1 MSYEIIKLW
10 GNTPDFHPEYNQPEP
25 NLEVHPVE
33 NPRGCV
39 VVIPGGG
46 YEWISFEHE
55 GRKLTAHLNK
65 LGYYAY
71 ILTYRFRPYHHPIPQ
86 GDVSRA
92 IRHARHRA
100 EESGYAP
107 DRIAVMGFSAGG
119 HLAMTAC
126 TKFDYGLAEGDER
139 YVDELDKISC
149 RPDLGILCYGVLT
162 LGQPHT
168 HWGTTLNLL
177 GEGYDPLLAHDLS
190 AEGAVRSDM
199 PPCFIWHT
207 AQDDCVP
214 VQNALDFAKAIHS
227 VGVPYE
233 LHIFPFGGHGLSV
246 AEGDPHV
253 ARWTEL
259 LEEFIGLFWK

>member
-1 MSYEIIKLW
+1 MEYQVIKLW
-10 GNTPDFHPEYNQPEP
+10 ENTPDFQPAYEQPEP

-46 YEWISFEHE
+46 YEWISFDHE
-55 GRKLTAHLNK
+55 GRKLARLLNGQ
-65 LGYYAY
+65 GYYVY
-71 ILTYRFRPYHHPIPQ
+71 ILTYRFRPYRHPIEQ
-86 GDVSRA
+86 GDVNRA
-92 IRHARHRA
+92 IRYARYRA
-100 EESGYAP
+100 EVGGYAP

-126 TKFDYGLAEGDER
+126 TKFDSGREDGDAIDR
-139 YVDELDKISC
+139 ISC
-149 RPDLGILCYGVLT
+149 RPDIGILCYGVLT

-168 HWGTTLNLL
+168 HWGTTVNLL
-177 GEGYDPLLAHDLS
+177 GEEFDPALAYSLS

-207 AQDDCVP
+207 AQDDLVP

-233 LHIFPFGGHGLSV
+233 LHIFPFGGHGLSI
-246 AEGDPHV
+246 AEDDPHV
-253 ARWTEL
+253 ARWTQL
-259 LEEFIGLFWK
+259 LDEFIGLFWN

>member
-1 MSYEIIKLW
+1 MEYEIIKLW
-10 GNTPDFHPEYNQPEP
+10 NPIPNFHPEYNQPEP
-25 NLEVHPVE
+25 NLEAHPVE

-39 VVIPGGG
+39 VVCPGGG

-55 GRKLTAHLNK
+55 GRELAAHLTG
-65 LGYYAY
+65 LGYYVY
-71 ILTYRFRPYHHPIPQ
+71 ILTYRFRPYRHPIEQ
-86 GDVSRA
+86 GDVNRA
-92 IRHARHRA
+92 IRIARYRA
-100 EESGYAP
+100 EACGYDAH
-107 DRIAVMGFSAGG
+107 RIAVMGFSAGG

-126 TKFDYGLAEGDER
+126 TKFDLGLSEGDEIDR
-139 YVDELDKISC
+139 VSC

-177 GEGYDPLLAHDLS
+177 GEDYDPALAEELS
-190 AEGAVRSDM
+190 AAGAVRADM

-207 AQDDCVP
+207 AEDDLVP

-233 LHIFPFGGHGLSV
+233 LHIFPYGGHGLGLAFESNPYV
-246 AEGDPHV
+246 S
-253 ARWTEL
+253 RWAGM
-259 LEEFIGLFWK
+259 LEEFMGLFWK